1 MAHEWVKVGAKVGI
15 IQGNGDRAFVLD
27 IGTIEVVSARLVKVA
42 TVDRWYVVNKETL
55 IDEVGGV
62 YIYNIRIVPVTDPMV
77 VAATVRVQVRKVGR
91 TLVSM
96 ADDPRYRMGD
106 LEVADLIAMLVTL
119 KDQVNQEIAELS
131 ETLP

>member
-15 IQGNGDRAFVLD
+15 IQGNGDGAFVLD
-27 IGTIEVVSARLVKVA
+27 IGTVKVVSARLVKVA
-42 TVDRWYVVNKETL
+42 TVDSWYVLNKEALT
-55 IDEVGGV
+55 DDPKGV
-62 YIYNIRIVPVTDPMV
+62 NAYAVRIVPVTDPMV
-77 VAATVRVQVRKVGR
+77 AASTVRAQVRKVGR